1 MNIIDSDRNSTMIA
15 ENTFANIIQQVQ
27 SSNLNFQL
35 QLSPF
40 SAMISLKKTPVK
52 DKSGLLKNVAPKTVC
67 SAADQNEVASLLARN
82 TELKNEFIVW
92 QIWSYWSRE

>member
-15 ENTFANIIQQVQ
+15 ENTFPNIIQQDQ

-52 DKSGLLKNVAPKTVC
+52 DKSGLLKNFAPKTVY

-82 TELKNEFIVW
+82 SERMSLF
-92 QIWSYWSRE
+92 